1 MMYVIGVGKI
11 NRFLEKNKRECF
23 HLHYFLV
30 TLQPIKTIKQ
40 QRNGRLSG
48 GKTRE
53 EKPEDLVLAA
63 NPHA

>member
-1 MMYVIGVGKI
+1 M
-11 NRFLEKNKRECF
+11 EKNKRECF